1 MYRLAP
7 VLDTPPLGP
16 GAVLLLEGPP
26 MSGKASL
33 AQRLLDVGFEAGE
46 PAVVVATK
54 KPASWY
60 REQHGAD
67 APLFVV
73 DCVSAA
79 AGRAVERGRIDDRTY
94 VVSSPADLTGIGIGI
109 SQFLDELDT
118 GDEAGADVDGADAD
132 TDTDGPEPT
141 PVRFYLD
148 SISTLL
154 AYSTPDQLYRFLHA
168 LTSRTRSVGA
178 LALCLAH
185 TSGVDESEIARFR
198 SLFDATVETRA
209 GEDGPEVRTR
219 GLDDDA
225 TGWRPIQQSGG
236 VHR

>member
-16 GAVLLLEGPP
+16 GTVLLLEGPP
-26 MSGKASL
+26 MSGKARL

-54 KPASWY
+54 KSASWY

-79 AGRAVERGRIDDRTY
+79 AGRAVERGRIDNRTY
-94 VVSSPADLTGIGIGI
+94 VVGSPADLTGIGIGI

-118 GDEAGADVDGADAD
+118 GGEADAGVDNADAD
-132 TDTDGPEPT
+132 TGTDEPT
-141 PVRFYLD
+141 PIRFYLD

-198 SLFDATVETRA
+198 SLFDATVETRE

-225 TGWRPIQQSGG
+225 TGWQPIQPSGG